1 MNQGTEVGQDKPGQ
15 ANDYDSGMGHG
26 DRWLGFMIKF
36 IIAFFLLSL
45 IIIPVFTLLFGR
57 RSP

>member
-1 MNQGTEVGQDKPGQ
+1 MNQGPEVGQDKPGQ
-15 ANDYDSGMGHG
+15 ADYESGMGPG
-26 DRWLGFMIKF
+26 DRWLGFMVKF